1 MEAISIERLLEIVI
15 GLYYFAMGVDGFIKK
30 LPIPTPSERALKF
43 LIALEETQYVLFL
56 VKVIEL
62 GVGLAWIMGVQSGL
76 AWLVFTPIWFNII
89 LYHLILNK
97 REVLMP
103 ILIFL
108 AHVFLAFKNKNYL
121 ALLFC

>member
-43 LIALEETQYVLFL
+43 LMALEETQYVLFL

-108 AHVFLAFKNKNYL
+108 THVFLAFKNKNYL